1 MSVQVRCCRKEARL
15 CSGLNKVCAGWMRII
30 LKRLPKPAFQRRF
43 FNLLCVRCG
52 GTGGDVE
59 IVT

>member
-30 LKRLPKPAFQRRF
+30 LKRLPKPALIEMAVAEKGG
-43 FNLLCVRCG
+43 FNV
-52 GTGGDVE
+52 
-59 IVT
+59 